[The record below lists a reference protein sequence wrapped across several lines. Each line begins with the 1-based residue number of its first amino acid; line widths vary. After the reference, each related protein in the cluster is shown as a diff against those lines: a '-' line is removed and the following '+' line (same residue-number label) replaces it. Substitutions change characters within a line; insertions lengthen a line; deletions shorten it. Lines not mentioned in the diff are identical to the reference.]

1 MKITFD
7 ILRAV
12 PKYLAKD
19 RNGYALTKAIERAFQ
34 CVAKAAEDGLDIIN
48 DVEKMPEWRLDEV
61 ARETG
66 VPYDYMAR
74 IDQKRAW
81 IRNAI
86 PMYQILG
93 TKESI
98 RQYLEGYFGEIEI
111 QENWEYEGDP
121 FHFRV
126 TVGGEWTPETEAWA
140 VAAIERT
147 KPVRSVLDDFRIG
160 CQCRIAI
167 DAIGVVK
174 DRFRFPS
181 AGEIVAGEYPEEN
194 HRYIIDPTMQAA
206 IRAIA
211 ERFEVVYE
219 MAGEKPEINHLYT
232 IDESMRAAI
241 RAEEMVSAIGYPMVG
256 ETLAGEG
263 PEVNRLFVPD
273 NGGNAG
279 DETEEIARTIYYP
292 LCGDVICGQ

>member
-1 MKITFD
+1 MIKPNLFQIFARF
-7 ILRAV
+7 ILND
-12 PKYLAKD
+12 KT
-19 RNGYALTKAIERAFQ
+19 GYAMCKALEAGYSIFLKKIE
-34 CVAKAAEDGLDIIN
+34 EGLDIVL
-48 DVEKMPEWRLDEV
+48 DPDKMPEWRLDE
-61 ARETG
+61 AAWEYNI
-66 VPYDYMAR
+66 PYDYRADVER
-74 IDQKRAW
+74 KREW
-81 IRNAI
+81 VRRAI
-86 PMYQILG
+86 PMYRILG
-93 TKESI
+93 TREGI

-111 QENWEYEGDP
+111 QENWEYAGDP

-219 MAGEKPEINHLYT
+219 MAGDGPEINHLYT

-241 RAEEMVSAIGYPMVG
+241 GAEEMVSAIGYPMVG
-256 ETLAGEG
+256 ETIAGEG

-273 NGGNAG
+273 SGGNAG